1 MCSVV
6 LMHIYFGGFEDN
18 HPLRALLGWSWHV
31 AVFFLIAGFF
41 INVDKLTSPK
51 SFITKKLKTVY
62 LMLLCYYIPAVL
74 LHNFFFDIDWY
85 STDCDYG
92 RFIQPY
98 SFLDTLKSLL
108 LTIFFAG
115 REPIVGPLWFVY
127 VMVMAFIGYSILS
140 AVLKKFSSDYN
151 NFELKR
157 TVIILALCAFFST
170 LTECWGF
177 TIPRFS
183 NLFAAIWLIHF
194 GFLAKNVFTLKFDN
208 ALLALLSLVLVLH
221 LSFTVGSMRIN
232 FNDFHNVAY
241 LTVNS
246 FAALYLVCFIS
257 QKIQHSIWGRC
268 LEYIG
273 ANSFHILALHFFSF
287 KLTTELINLTN
298 LGGGVN
304 SYDLVPSVG
313 TNYILVPIYFASGIL
328 FPLAFINLFRIFKV
342 QISKLLQRSTHFH

>member
-1 MCSVV
+1 MNALSSSRISQSPRQIFVDVAKGIAICSVV

-115 REPIVGPLWFVY
+115 R
-127 VMVMAFIGYSILS
+127 
-140 AVLKKFSSDYN
+140 
-151 NFELKR
+151 
-157 TVIILALCAFFST
+157 
-170 LTECWGF
+170 
-177 TIPRFS
+177 
-183 NLFAAIWLIHF
+183 
-194 GFLAKNVFTLKFDN
+194 
-208 ALLALLSLVLVLH
+208 
-221 LSFTVGSMRIN
+221 
-232 FNDFHNVAY
+232 
-241 LTVNS
+241 
-246 FAALYLVCFIS
+246 
-257 QKIQHSIWGRC
+257 
-268 LEYIG
+268 
-273 ANSFHILALHFFSF
+273 
-287 KLTTELINLTN
+287 
-298 LGGGVN
+298 
-304 SYDLVPSVG
+304 
-313 TNYILVPIYFASGIL
+313 
-328 FPLAFINLFRIFKV
+328 
-342 QISKLLQRSTHFH
+342 